1 MEKILT
7 ISVAAYNAAPT
18 LGETLS
24 SMCLDAHYMEKL
36 EVIVTDDGSGDD
48 TPQIAQEFMEKHPD
62 TFRLISQENRGYGS
76 SLENALARGRG
87 LYFKVVDGDD
97 KVDPRGLGSLLDRI
111 AGFAEAE
118 DLPDLIVTPFFTW
131 RSRRDPGHGDR
142 SSEDFAGDRIDNHPG
157 LSSVPGP
164 LENADLSRG
173 LSIFEITCRRD
184 LLLDAHPNFLHHC
197 LYVDNELVMAVLLSS
212 RTLCRLDRPVTV
224 YRTDRPGQSMSRAVV
239 GTRFEDIIKVC
250 DVVFSMFTEKEKESS
265 RAEAAGASC
274 TGDLARASLT
284 GGRREAAELLV
295 SSMARLAWLSGL
307 LSPHPLQSRSTL
319 RKWDR
324 ALRMESPELFQV
336 TQRSRIAS
344 AGRRADSLGFLVM
357 SASFKIKNRISRPGQ
372 VVYFAKKNTA
382 RTE

>member
-1 MEKILT
+1 MEKLLT
-7 ISVAAYNAAPT
+7 ISVAACNAAPT

-24 SMCLDAHYMEKL
+24 SMCLNAHYMERL

-48 TPQIAQEFMEKHPD
+48 TPQIARGFVEKHPG

-97 KVDPRGLGSLLDRI
+97 KVDPRGLENLLDRI
-111 AGFAEAE
+111 AGLAEADE
-118 DLPDLIVTPFFTW
+118 LPDLIVTPFFTW
-131 RSRRDPGHGDR
+131 ISGRSDR
-142 SSEDFAGDRIDNHPG
+142 GGVYQEIENHPG
-157 LSSVPGP
+157 MSYAPVS
-164 LENADLSRG
+164 LEEADLNRG

-184 LLLDAHPNFLHHC
+184 LLLNAHPDFLHHC

-239 GTRFEDIIKVC
+239 GTRFEDIIRVC
-250 DVVFSMFTEKEKESS
+250 DRVFSMFTEKEKESS

-274 TGDLARASLT
+274 TGVLARASLT

-319 RKWDR
+319 REWDR

-344 AGRRADSLGFLVM
+344 AGRRADPLGFLVM